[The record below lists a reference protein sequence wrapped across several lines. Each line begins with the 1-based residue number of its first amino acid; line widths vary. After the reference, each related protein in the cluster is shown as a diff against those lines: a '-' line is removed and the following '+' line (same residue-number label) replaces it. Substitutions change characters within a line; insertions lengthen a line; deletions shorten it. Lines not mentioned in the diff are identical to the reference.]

1 MSSTGYF
8 QYNMRTVVHNAW
20 GGIIRIPALLE
31 GLGARRVL
39 LISDIGLKRV
49 GVVDQVA
56 ATFGILH
63 SGTAPV
69 LAGIYTD
76 IEPDAGSESINK
88 CTEYAR
94 MVAADAI
101 LAVGGGSVL
110 DASKAVKYALH
121 HQIIDIGDA
130 LQAGL
135 KLETWPKAQPMGI
148 PHVTVPTTA
157 GTGAEGS
164 NGAVVHNDKTGVK
177 GGIVA
182 PFLDADMC
190 VLDAQ
195 LTVGLPAG
203 LTAATGMDALTHSLE
218 GLASPVA
225 NLFSDAHCMMSAQAI
240 ERYLPRAVE
249 NGNDQLA
256 RSQMLAA
263 ACMAVNGYLAAF
275 NATPVHNFAHAFGA
289 KYHIPHGDANA
300 ALLPI
305 VMESL
310 ADFYAPNAER
320 LAQGLN
326 MPANGKTGLD
336 LMQDVILKIRDLQK
350 QIGCSTDFKRWNVSA
365 QDMEQIIVA
374 VSSDPVAVLYPLPPK
389 KIEEISL
396 KVIGE

>member
-1 MSSTGYF
+1 
-8 QYNMRTVVHNAW
+8 MRTVVHSAW
-20 GGIIRIPALLE
+20 GGIIRIPALLQ

-39 LISDIGLKRV
+39 LISDAGLNSV
-49 GVVDQVA
+49 GIVDKVA
-56 ATFGILH
+56 ATFDTMH
-63 SGTAPV
+63 SGTMPV

-88 CTEYAR
+88 CTAYAR
-94 MVAADAI
+94 ELAADAI

-110 DASKAVKYALH
+110 DASKAVKYALC
-121 HQIIDIGDA
+121 HQLLDFGAA
-130 LQAGL
+130 LSAGL

-164 NGAVVHNDKTGVK
+164 AGAVIHDDNTGIK

-195 LTVGLPAG
+195 LTVGLPAS

-218 GLASPVA
+218 GLASPLA
-225 NLFSDAHCMMSAQAI
+225 NLFSDAHCMRSAQAI
-240 ERYLPRAVE
+240 ARFLPRAVA
-249 NGNDQLA
+249 NGQDEEA

-263 ACMAVNGYLAAF
+263 ACMAVNGYFAAF

-289 KYHIPHGDANA
+289 MYHIPHGDANA

-310 ADFYAPNAER
+310 VDFYVPNAER
-320 LAQGLN
+320 LAQALS
-326 MPANGKTGLD
+326 MPGTGSVGVERVHE
-336 LMQDVILKIRDLQK
+336 VIAKVRSLQ
-350 QIGCSTDFKRWNVSA
+350 QEIGCAVNFQRWGVEAS
-365 QDMEQIIVA
+365 DMEQIVMAVA
-374 VSSDPVAVLYPLPPK
+374 SDPVAVLLPLPPE
-389 KIEEISL
+389 KIQEIAL
-396 KVIGE
+396 KVIG

>member
-20 GGIIRIPALLE
+20 GGIIRIPALLQ

-39 LISDIGLKRV
+39 LISDTGLKSV
-49 GVVDQVA
+49 GIVDKVA
-56 ATFGILH
+56 ATFDTMP
-63 SGTAPV
+63 SGTMPV

-76 IEPDAGSESINK
+76 IEPDAGSESINR

-94 MVAADAI
+94 HVAADAI
-101 LAVGGGSVL
+101 LAVGGGSVI

-121 HQIIDIGDA
+121 HQILNIGNA
-130 LQAGL
+130 LNAGL
-135 KLETWPKAQPMGI
+135 KLESWPKAQPMDI
-148 PHVTVPTTA
+148 PHITVPTTA

-164 NGAVVHNDKTGVK
+164 NGAVIHNDETGVK

-182 PFLDADMC
+182 PYLDADMC

-195 LTVGLPAG
+195 LTVGLPAS
-203 LTAATGMDALTHSLE
+203 LTAATGMDAMTHALE
-218 GLASPVA
+218 GIASPMA
-225 NLFSDAHCMMSAQAI
+225 NLFSDAHCMTSAQAI
-240 ERYLPRAVE
+240 ERYLPRAVAD
-249 NGNDQLA
+249 GKDQEA

-289 KYHIPHGDANA
+289 MYHIPHGDANA

-310 ADFYAPNAER
+310 FDFYMPNAGR
-320 LAQGLN
+320 LAQALN
-326 MPANGKTGLD
+326 MATNGRGGAD
-336 LMQDVILKIRDLQK
+336 LLHEVIAKIRDLQAR
-350 QIGCSTDFKRWNVSA
+350 IGCATDFKRWNVKA
-365 QDMEQIIVA
+365 EDMEQIILA
-374 VSSDPVAVLYPLPPK
+374 VSSDPVAVLYPLPPE
-389 KIEEISL
+389 KIQEIAL
-396 KVIGE
+396 KVIG

>member
-8 QYNMRTVVHNAW
+8 QYNMRTVVHSAW
-20 GGIIRIPALLE
+20 GGVIRIPALLE

-39 LISDIGLKRV
+39 LISDAGLKSV
-49 GVVDQVA
+49 GIVDRIA
-56 ATFGILH
+56 ATFKSPS
-63 SGTAPV
+63 SGKAPV

-76 IEPDAGSESINK
+76 IEPDAGSASINK

-94 MVAADAI
+94 YIAADAI

-121 HQIIDIGDA
+121 HQLMDIGDA
-130 LQAGL
+130 LHAGL
-135 KLETWPKAQPMGI
+135 KLESWPKAQPMGI
-148 PHVTVPTTA
+148 PHITVPTTA

-164 NGAVVHNDKTGVK
+164 NGAVIHNDKTGVK

-182 PFLDADMC
+182 PYLDADMC

-195 LTVGLPAG
+195 LTVGLPPA

-225 NLFSDAHCMMSAQAI
+225 NLFSDAHCMTSAQAI

-249 NGNDQLA
+249 NGQDQEA
-256 RSQMLAA
+256 RSQMLSA
-263 ACMAVNGYLAAF
+263 ACMAVNGYLAAL

-289 KYHIPHGDANA
+289 MYHIPHGDANA
-300 ALLPI
+300 VLLPI

-310 ADFYAPNAER
+310 LEFYAPNAER
-320 LAQGLN
+320 LASALN
-326 MPANGKTGLD
+326 MPFQGKSGTGLMHEVIERVR
-336 LMQDVILKIRDLQK
+336 LMQQQV
-350 QIGCSTDFKRWNVSA
+350 GCATDFKRWNVPV
-365 QDMEQIIVA
+365 QDMEQIVVA
-374 VSSDPVAVLYPLPPK
+374 VSSDPVAVLYPLPPE
-389 KIEEISL
+389 KITEISL
-396 KVIGE
+396 KAIG

>member
-8 QYNMRTVVHNAW
+8 QYNMRTVVHSAW
-20 GGIIRIPALLE
+20 GGVIRVPALLQ

-39 LISDIGLKRV
+39 LISDTGLKSV
-49 GVVDQVA
+49 GIVDKVA
-56 ATFGILH
+56 ATFDTMH
-63 SGTAPV
+63 SGTMPV

-76 IEPDAGSESINK
+76 IEPDAGSESIDK

-94 MVAADAI
+94 HVAADAI
-101 LAVGGGSVL
+101 LAVGGGSVI

-121 HQIIDIGDA
+121 HQILKIGDA
-130 LQAGL
+130 LHAGL
-135 KLETWPKAQPMGI
+135 KLEAWPKAQHMGI
-148 PHVTVPTTA
+148 PHITVPTTA

-164 NGAVVHNDKTGVK
+164 NGAVIHNDETGVK

-182 PFLDADMC
+182 PYLDADMC

-203 LTAATGMDALTHSLE
+203 LTAATGMDAMTHALE
-218 GLASPVA
+218 GIASPVA
-225 NLFSDAHCMMSAQAI
+225 NLFSDAHCMTSAQAI
-240 ERYLPRAVE
+240 ERYLPRAVA
-249 NGNDQLA
+249 NGQDQEA

-310 ADFYAPNAER
+310 VDFYTPNAER
-320 LAQGLN
+320 LAQALN
-326 MPANGKTGLD
+326 MSTNGKCGAD
-336 LMQDVILKIRDLQK
+336 LLHDVIAKIRDLQE
-350 QIGCSTDFKRWNVSA
+350 QIGCATDFKRWNVKA
-365 QDMEQIIVA
+365 EDMEQIILA
-374 VSSDPVAVLYPLPPK
+374 VSSDPVAVLYPLPPE
-389 KIEEISL
+389 KIQEIAL
-396 KVIGE
+396 KVIA

>member
-8 QYNMRTVVHNAW
+8 QYNMRTVVHSAW
-20 GGIIRIPALLE
+20 GGIIRIPALLQ

-39 LISDIGLKRV
+39 LVSDAGLQSV
-49 GVVDQVA
+49 GIVDKVV
-56 ATFGILH
+56 ATFGTVH
-63 SGTAPV
+63 SGTMPV
-69 LAGIYTD
+69 LAGVYTD

-94 MVAADAI
+94 HVAADAI

-110 DASKAVKYALH
+110 DASKAVKYALY
-121 HQIIDIGDA
+121 HQLLDIGDA
-130 LQAGL
+130 LDAGL
-135 KLETWPKAQPMGI
+135 KLEAWPAAQPMGI
-148 PHVTVPTTA
+148 AHLTVPTTA

-164 NGAVVHNDKTGVK
+164 NGAVIHNDKTGIK

-182 PFLDADMC
+182 PYLDADMC

-203 LTAATGMDALTHSLE
+203 LTAATGMDAMTHALE

-225 NLFSDAHCMMSAQAI
+225 NLFSDAHCMTSAQAI
-240 ERYLPRAVE
+240 EHYLPRAVA
-249 NGNDQLA
+249 NGQDQEA

-289 KYHIPHGDANA
+289 MYHIPHGDANG

-310 ADFYAPNAER
+310 VDFYAPNAER
-320 LAQGLN
+320 LARGLN
-326 MPANGKTGLD
+326 MPTNGKSGVD
-336 LMQDVILKIRDLQK
+336 LMQDVIARIRDLQQ
-350 QIGCSTDFKRWNVSA
+350 QIGCATNFKRWNVSA
-365 QDMEQIIVA
+365 QDMEQIVLAVA
-374 VSSDPVAVLYPLPPK
+374 TDPVAVLYPLPPE
-389 KIEEISL
+389 KIQEIAL
-396 KVIGE
+396 KVIG

>member
-8 QYNMRTVVHNAW
+8 QYNMRTVVHSAW

-31 GLGARRVL
+31 GLGAKRVL
-39 LISDIGLKRV
+39 LISDAGLKRV
-49 GVVDQVA
+49 GAVDKVA
-56 ATFGILH
+56 ATFGTIH

-88 CTEYAR
+88 CTGYAR
-94 MVAADAI
+94 QVAADAI

-121 HQIIDIGDA
+121 HQIMDIGEA

-135 KLETWPKAQPMGI
+135 KLESWPKAQPMGI

-177 GGIVA
+177 SGIVA

-218 GLASPVA
+218 GIASPVA
-225 NLFSDAHCMMSAQAI
+225 NLFSDAHCMTSAQAI
-240 ERYLPRAVE
+240 EKYLPRAVA
-249 NGNDQLA
+249 NGQDRDA
-256 RSQMLAA
+256 RSHMLAA
-263 ACMAVNGYLAAF
+263 ACMAVNGYLAALG
-275 NATPVHNFAHAFGA
+275 ATPVHNFAHAFGA
-289 KYHIPHGDANA
+289 MYHIPHGDANA

-326 MPANGKTGLD
+326 MPTNGKSGLD
-336 LMQDVILKIRDLQK
+336 LMSDVIAKIRELQQK
-350 QIGCSTDFKRWNVSA
+350 TGCSTDFKRWNVPA
-365 QDMEQIIVA
+365 QDMEQIIMA
-374 VSSDPVAVLYPLPPK
+374 VSSDPVAVLFPLSPE
-389 KIEEISL
+389 KIQEIAL
-396 KVIGE
+396 KVMG

>member
-8 QYNMRTVVHNAW
+8 QYNMRTVVHSAW
-20 GGIIRIPALLE
+20 GGTIRIPALMQ

-39 LISDIGLKRV
+39 LISDAGLQGV
-49 GVVDQVA
+49 GIVDKVA
-56 ATFGILH
+56 ATFETMH
-63 SGTAPV
+63 SGTMPV
-69 LAGIYTD
+69 LAGVYTD

-88 CTEYAR
+88 CTAYAR
-94 MVAADAI
+94 EVAADSI
-101 LAVGGGSVL
+101 LAIGGGSVL
-110 DASKAVKYALH
+110 DASKAVKYALY
-121 HQIIDIGDA
+121 HQLLDIGDA
-130 LQAGL
+130 LSAGL
-135 KLETWPKAQPMGI
+135 KLEAWPKAQHMGI
-148 PHVTVPTTA
+148 PHLTVPTTA

-164 NGAVVHNDKTGVK
+164 NGAVIHNDNTGVK

-182 PFLDADMC
+182 PYLDADMC

-225 NLFSDAHCMMSAQAI
+225 NLFSDAHCMISTQAI
-240 ERYLPRAVE
+240 ERFLPRAVA
-249 NGNDQLA
+249 NGQDQEA

-275 NATPVHNFAHAFGA
+275 NATPVHNFSHAFGA
-289 KYHIPHGDANA
+289 MYHIPHGDANA

-310 ADFYAPNAER
+310 VDFYAPNAER

-326 MPANGKTGLD
+326 MPSTGRVGVER
-336 LMQDVILKIRDLQK
+336 MHEVIAKIRSLQQ
-350 QIGCSTDFKRWNVSA
+350 QIGCAVDFKRWGVSA
-365 QDMEQIIVA
+365 NDMEQIILA
-374 VSSDPVAVLYPLPPK
+374 VSSDPVAVLFPLTAE
-389 KIEEISL
+389 KIQEISL
-396 KVIGE
+396 KVIA

>member
-8 QYNMRTVVHNAW
+8 EYNMRTVVHNAW
-20 GGIIRIPALLE
+20 GGIIRVPALLQ

-39 LISDIGLKRV
+39 LISDAGLQSV
-49 GVVDQVA
+49 GIVDQVA
-56 ATFGILH
+56 ATFGTVH
-63 SGTAPV
+63 SGTMPV

-88 CTEYAR
+88 CTDYAR
-94 MVAADAI
+94 QVAADAI

-110 DASKAVKYALH
+110 DASKGVKYALH
-121 HQIIDIGDA
+121 HQLLDIGDA
-130 LQAGL
+130 LNAGL
-135 KLETWPKAQPMGI
+135 KLESWPSAQPMGI
-148 PHVTVPTTA
+148 PHITVPTTA

-164 NGAVVHNDKTGVK
+164 NGAVIHNDKTGVK

-182 PFLDADMC
+182 PYLDADMC

-195 LTVGLPAG
+195 LTVGLPAS
-203 LTAATGMDALTHSLE
+203 LTAATGMDAMTHALE
-218 GLASPVA
+218 GLASPLA

-240 ERYLPRAVE
+240 ECFLPRAVA
-249 NGNDQLA
+249 NGQDQEA

-289 KYHIPHGDANA
+289 MYHIPHGDANA

-320 LAQGLN
+320 LARALN
-326 MPANGKTGLD
+326 MPETGSSGVGRVHE
-336 LMQDVILKIRDLQK
+336 VIARIRALQ
-350 QIGCSTDFKRWNVSA
+350 QEIGCATDFKRWNVMA
-365 QDMEQIIVA
+365 QDMEKIILAVA
-374 VSSDPVAVLYPLPPK
+374 TDPVAILYPLGPE
-389 KIEEISL
+389 KIQEIAL
-396 KVIGE
+396 KVIG

>member
-8 QYNMRTVVHNAW
+8 QYNMRTIVHSAW
-20 GGIIRIPALLE
+20 GGVIRAPALLQ

-39 LISDIGLKRV
+39 LISDAGLKNV
-49 GVVDQVA
+49 GIVDKVA
-56 ATFGILH
+56 TTFEALH
-63 SGTAPV
+63 SGTMPV

-94 MVAADAI
+94 HVAADAI
-101 LAVGGGSVL
+101 LAVGGGSVI

-121 HQIIDIGDA
+121 HQLMDIGDA
-130 LQAGL
+130 LNAGL
-135 KLETWPKAQPMGI
+135 KLESWPKAQPMGI
-148 PHVTVPTTA
+148 PHIAVPTTA

-164 NGAVVHNDKTGVK
+164 NGAVIHNDKTGVK

-182 PFLDADMC
+182 PYLDADMC
-190 VLDAQ
+190 ILDAQ
-195 LTVGLPAG
+195 LTVGLPAS

-225 NLFSDAHCMMSAQAI
+225 NPFSDAHCMMSAQAV
-240 ERYLPRAVE
+240 ERYLPRAVA
-249 NGNDQLA
+249 NGQDQEA

-289 KYHIPHGDANA
+289 MFHIPHGDANA

-310 ADFYAPNAER
+310 IDFYAPNAER

-326 MPANGKTGLD
+326 MPTNGKVGLE
-336 LMQDVILKIRDLQK
+336 LMRDVIAKLRDLQQ
-350 QIGCSTDFKRWNVSA
+350 QIDCATNFKRWNVTA
-365 QDMEQIIVA
+365 QDMEQIIMA
-374 VSSDPVAVLYPLPPK
+374 VSSDPVAVLYPLTPE
-389 KIEEISL
+389 KIQEIAL
-396 KVIGE
+396 KVIG

>member
-8 QYNMRTVVHNAW
+8 QYNMRTIVHSAW
-20 GGIIRIPALLE
+20 GGVIRAPALLQ

-39 LISDIGLKRV
+39 LISDAGLKNV
-49 GVVDQVA
+49 GIVDKVA
-56 ATFGILH
+56 TTFEALH
-63 SGTAPV
+63 SGTMPV

-94 MVAADAI
+94 HVAADAI
-101 LAVGGGSVL
+101 LAVGGGSVI

-121 HQIIDIGDA
+121 HQLMDIGDA
-130 LQAGL
+130 LNAGL
-135 KLETWPKAQPMGI
+135 KLESWPKAQPMEI
-148 PHVTVPTTA
+148 PHIAVPTTA

-164 NGAVVHNDKTGVK
+164 NGAVIHNDKTGVK

-182 PFLDADMC
+182 PYLDADMC
-190 VLDAQ
+190 ILDAQ
-195 LTVGLPAG
+195 LTVGLPAS

-225 NLFSDAHCMMSAQAI
+225 NPFSDAHCMMSAQAV
-240 ERYLPRAVE
+240 ERYLPRAVA
-249 NGNDQLA
+249 NGQDQEA

-289 KYHIPHGDANA
+289 MFHIPHGDANA

-310 ADFYAPNAER
+310 IDFYAPNAER

-326 MPANGKTGLD
+326 MSTNGKVGIE
-336 LMQDVILKIRDLQK
+336 LMRDVIAKLRDLQQ
-350 QIGCSTDFKRWNVSA
+350 QIDCATNFKRWNVTA
-365 QDMEQIIVA
+365 QDMEQIIMA
-374 VSSDPVAVLYPLPPK
+374 VSSDPVAVLYPLTPE
-389 KIEEISL
+389 KIQEIAL
-396 KVIGE
+396 KVIG

>member
-8 QYNMRTVVHNAW
+8 QYNMRTVVHSAW
-20 GGIIRIPALLE
+20 GGIIRIPALLQ

-39 LISDIGLKRV
+39 LVSDAGLQSV
-49 GVVDQVA
+49 GIVDKVV
-56 ATFGILH
+56 ATFGTVH
-63 SGTAPV
+63 SGTMPV
-69 LAGIYTD
+69 LAGVYTD

-94 MVAADAI
+94 HVAADAI

-110 DASKAVKYALH
+110 DASKAVKYALY
-121 HQIIDIGDA
+121 HQLLDIGDA
-130 LQAGL
+130 LDAGL
-135 KLETWPKAQPMGI
+135 KLEAWPAAQPMGI
-148 PHVTVPTTA
+148 PHLTVPTTA

-164 NGAVVHNDKTGVK
+164 NGAVIHNDKTGIK

-182 PFLDADMC
+182 PYLDADMC

-203 LTAATGMDALTHSLE
+203 LTAATGMDAMTHALE

-225 NLFSDAHCMMSAQAI
+225 NLFSDAHCMTSAQAI
-240 ERYLPRAVE
+240 EHYLPRAVA
-249 NGNDQLA
+249 NGQDQEA

-289 KYHIPHGDANA
+289 MYHIPHGDANG

-310 ADFYAPNAER
+310 VDFYAPNAER
-320 LAQGLN
+320 LARGLN
-326 MPANGKTGLD
+326 MPTNGKSGVD
-336 LMQDVILKIRDLQK
+336 LMQDVIARIRDLQQ
-350 QIGCSTDFKRWNVSA
+350 QIGCATNFKRWNVTA
-365 QDMEQIIVA
+365 QDMEQIVLAVA
-374 VSSDPVAVLYPLPPK
+374 TDPVAVLYPLPPE
-389 KIEEISL
+389 KIQEIAL
-396 KVIGE
+396 KVIG

>member
-8 QYNMRTVVHNAW
+8 QYNMRTVVHSAW
-20 GGIIRIPALLE
+20 GGIIRLPALLE

-39 LISDIGLKRV
+39 LISDQGLKAA
-49 GVVDQVA
+49 GIVDRVA
-56 ATFGILH
+56 ATFETLH

-88 CTEYAR
+88 CTACAR
-94 MVAADAI
+94 EMAVDAI

-110 DASKAVKYALH
+110 DASKAVKYALY
-121 HQIIDIGDA
+121 HQMTDIGDA
-130 LQAGL
+130 LHAGL
-135 KLETWPKAQPMGI
+135 KLESWPKAQPMGI
-148 PHVTVPTTA
+148 PHITVPTTA

-164 NGAVVHNDKTGVK
+164 NGAVIHNDQTGVK

-182 PFLDADMC
+182 PYLDADMC
-190 VLDAQ
+190 LLDAQ

-218 GLASPVA
+218 GLASPIA

-240 ERYLPRAVE
+240 ERFLPRAVA
-249 NGNDQLA
+249 NGKDEEA
-256 RSQMLAA
+256 RSQMLSA

-275 NATPVHNFAHAFGA
+275 NATPVHNFSHAFGA
-289 KYHIPHGDANA
+289 MYHIPHGDANA

-310 ADFYAPNAER
+310 VDFYAPNAER

-326 MPANGKTGLD
+326 MPVNGKSGLD
-336 LMQDVILKIRDLQK
+336 RMHEVIAKIRHLQQ
-350 QIGCSTDFKRWNVSA
+350 QIGCATDFKRWNVSA
-365 QDMEQIIVA
+365 QDMEQIIMA
-374 VSSDPVAVLYPLPPK
+374 VCSDPVAVMYPLGPE
-389 KIEEISL
+389 KIQEIAL
-396 KVIGE
+396 KVIG

>member
-8 QYNMRTVVHNAW
+8 QYNMRTVVHSAW
-20 GGIIRIPALLE
+20 GGIIRIPALLQ

-39 LISDIGLKRV
+39 LVSDAGLQSV
-49 GVVDQVA
+49 GIVDKVV
-56 ATFGILH
+56 ATFGTVH
-63 SGTAPV
+63 SGTMPV
-69 LAGIYTD
+69 LAGVYTD

-94 MVAADAI
+94 HVAADAI

-110 DASKAVKYALH
+110 DASKAVKYALY
-121 HQIIDIGDA
+121 HQLLDIGDA
-130 LQAGL
+130 LDAGL
-135 KLETWPKAQPMGI
+135 KLEAWPAAQPMGI
-148 PHVTVPTTA
+148 PHLTVPTTA

-164 NGAVVHNDKTGVK
+164 NGAVIHNDKTGIK

-182 PFLDADMC
+182 PYLDADMC

-203 LTAATGMDALTHSLE
+203 LTAATGMDAMTHALE

-225 NLFSDAHCMMSAQAI
+225 NLFSDAHCMTSAQAI
-240 ERYLPRAVE
+240 EHYLPRAVA
-249 NGNDQLA
+249 NGQDQEA

-289 KYHIPHGDANA
+289 MYHIPHGDANG

-310 ADFYAPNAER
+310 VDFYAPNAER
-320 LAQGLN
+320 LARGLN
-326 MPANGKTGLD
+326 MPTNGKSGVD
-336 LMQDVILKIRDLQK
+336 LMQDVIARIRDLQQ
-350 QIGCSTDFKRWNVSA
+350 QIGCATNFKRWNVSA
-365 QDMEQIIVA
+365 QDMEQIVLAVA
-374 VSSDPVAVLYPLPPK
+374 TDPVAVLYPLPPE
-389 KIEEISL
+389 KIQEIAL
-396 KVIGE
+396 KVIG

>member
-8 QYNMRTVVHNAW
+8 QYNMRTVVHSAW
-20 GGIIRIPALLE
+20 GGIIRIPGLLQ
-31 GLGARRVL
+31 GLGARRIL
-39 LISDIGLKRV
+39 LISDEGLKSV
-49 GVVDQVA
+49 GVVERVA
-56 ATFGILH
+56 ATFEALH
-63 SGTAPV
+63 SGTMPV

-94 MVAADAI
+94 SVAADAI

-121 HQIIDIGDA
+121 HQILDIGDA
-130 LQAGL
+130 LYAGL
-135 KLETWPKAQPMGI
+135 KLESWPKAQPMGI
-148 PHVTVPTTA
+148 PHLTVPTTA

-164 NGAVVHNDKTGVK
+164 NGAVIHNDKTGVK

-182 PFLDADMC
+182 PYLDADVC

-203 LTAATGMDALTHSLE
+203 LTAATGMDALTHALE

-240 ERYLPRAVE
+240 ERFLPRAVA
-249 NGNDQLA
+249 NGKDMEA

-275 NATPVHNFAHAFGA
+275 NATPVHNFSHAFGA
-289 KYHIPHGDANA
+289 MYHIPHGDANA

-310 ADFYAPNAER
+310 VDFYAPNAER
-320 LAQGLN
+320 LAKGLN
-326 MPANGKTGLD
+326 LPDNGKSGLD
-336 LMQDVILKIRDLQK
+336 LMADVIARVRDLQQ
-350 QIGCSTDFKRWNVSA
+350 QIGCATDFKRWNVTS
-365 QDMEQIIVA
+365 QDMERIILA
-374 VSSDPVAVLYPLPPK
+374 VSSDPVAVLYPLGPE
-389 KIEEISL
+389 KIQEISL
-396 KVIGE
+396 KVIG